1 MGTARTACLAA
12 LACAAGACLA
22 ACGAGKTAPATVP
35 AWEVATTVLPGAGR
49 VLADGQGFT
58 LYAFMP
64 DHQGRSQ
71 CSGVCAQA
79 WPPLILPAGI
89 PRPAA
94 RDGAEA
100 ALLGTVRRPGGA
112 RQVTYDGWPLY
123 LWEGD
128 HEPGQATGQAEDM
141 GLWYV
146 LSANGSVDTTP
157 VTGQSGS

>member
-1 MGTARTACLAA
+1 MDRVPRGARLRRECLSRGLRGRQDRRGHRTGLGGRDDRASR
-12 LACAAGACLA
+12 GR
-22 ACGAGKTAPATVP
+22 
-35 AWEVATTVLPGAGR
+35 R
-49 VLADGQGFT
+49 VLADGPGFT

-128 HEPGQATGQAEDM
+128 HEPGQATGQADDM

-146 LSANGSVDTTP
+146 LSADGSVDTTP
-157 VTGQSGS
+157 VTGQSGG